1 MGGISKPRRIVLT
14 GGPGAG
20 KTVVSTRVAQMF
32 PDRFV
37 KVPEAATQVYDLLKT
52 RWDRL
57 DVEGRR
63 DVQRRIYHLQRR
75 QEEEMSAAHPDKT
88 LLLDRGTIDG
98 SAYWPE
104 GPEDYWRD
112 LNTSSAAELARYDA
126 VVWLQTAATIPGLY
140 DADASNPCRFEQAD
154 AAIASGNLLRALWS
168 GHPRMVEV
176 GAFASLDGKIAA
188 VVKAIEALAA
198 EGDAIQ
204 SSSEGGSQR
213 TQRTPRTQ
221 R

>member
-1 MGGISKPRRIVLT
+1 MSSTFGRIVLT

-20 KTVVSTRVAQMF
+20 KTVISDRIAAAY
-32 PDRFV
+32 PDRFI
-37 KVPEAATQVYDLLKT
+37 KVPEAATQVYDHLNT

-75 QEEEMSAAHPDKT
+75 QEEEMALRHPDKT

-112 LNTSSAAELARYDA
+112 LGTTSAAELARYDA

-140 DADASNPCRFEQAD
+140 DADASNPCRFEQGD
-154 AAIASGNLLRALWS
+154 AAIASGNLLRQLWG

-176 GAFASLDGKIAA
+176 GAYARLDGKIAH
-188 VVKAIEALAA
+188 VVEVLDSLSRARLRCLRELH
-198 EGDAIQ
+198 D
-204 SSSEGGSQR
+204 
-213 TQRTPRTQ
+213 
-221 R
+221 